1 MPASSSLSVIQF
13 PSRGSTFLLGLGPCL
28 LLLLDR
34 LILVGNLDVHVA
46 ESVVLVGLLLLS
58 LLDVHLHVHVGGH
71 VLVLGQEGGAV
82 GGLLV
87 CSS

>member
-1 MPASSSLSVIQF
+1 M
-13 PSRGSTFLLGLGPCL
+13 
-28 LLLLDR
+28 
-34 LILVGNLDVHVA
+34 GNLDVHVA

-87 CSS
+87 CSSWVDNLPRAVMAFSVS